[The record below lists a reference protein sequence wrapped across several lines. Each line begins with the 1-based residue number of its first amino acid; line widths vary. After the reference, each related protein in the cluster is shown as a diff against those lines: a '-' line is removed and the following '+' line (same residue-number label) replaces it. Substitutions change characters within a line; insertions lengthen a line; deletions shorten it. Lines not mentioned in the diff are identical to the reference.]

1 MEDKSH
7 MDTNRTDI
15 SPYNVFSRAEWA
27 GLRADTPLTLN
38 EADLDRLH
46 GFNDQVS
53 MGEVIEIYLP
63 LSRLLSFYVGATLSL
78 FRATQN
84 FLKSNQGKVPYIIG
98 IGGSVAVGKTT
109 TARLLRELLT
119 HWPDRPQV
127 ELVTTDGFLLP
138 NRALEQEDLMARK
151 GFPESYD
158 LAALLRFLSQVKSG
172 RHRVKAPIY
181 SHLAYDVLDGE
192 WVTIDR
198 PDILIVE
205 GLNVLQPAKL
215 PREGQAIPFVS
226 DFFDFAIY
234 IDADETLLRQ
244 WYIERFLRLRDTA
257 FRDPHSY
264 FHHFA
269 TMDDG
274 EAEKTAN
281 RIWESI
287 NLVNLRDN
295 ILPTRQRADLILCK
309 TQGHEVGQVWLR
321 KL

>member
-1 MEDKSH
+1 
-7 MDTNRTDI
+7 MDTNRADI

-27 GLRADTPLTLN
+27 RLRADTPLTLN

-53 MGEVIEIYLP
+53 MAEAIEIYLP
-63 LSRLLSFYVGATLSL
+63 LSRLLSLYVGATLSL
-78 FRATQN
+78 FKATQH
-84 FLKSNQGKVPYIIG
+84 FLDSNNGKVPYIIG
-98 IGGSVAVGKTT
+98 IGGSVAAGKTT

-119 HWPDRPQV
+119 HWPHHPQV

-181 SHLAYDVLDGE
+181 SHLAYDVLDGK
-192 WVTIDR
+192 WITIDR

-215 PREGQAIPFVS
+215 PREGRTIPFVS

-257 FRDPHSY
+257 FRDPRSY